1 MPNETRKTIG
11 EFTPAYL
18 SLLEA
23 GDLAARA
30 RLARERMK
38 DCDLC
43 ARVCHVNRTETMTG
57 VACRSG
63 LEAGIA
69 SFGLNYSGEDPI
81 RGMCGSG
88 AIHFSWCNL
97 RCVSCQSSDA
107 SQCGAGTPKNA
118 RELADIMLD
127 LQAQGAH
134 NINLASPSH
143 MVAQILDALV
153 LAAADGLILPLV
165 YDSGGYDSLQALKL
179 LDGVIDVYM
188 PDMKYGSSEIAL
200 KYSRVRDYVPVN
212 RAAVKEMHAQ
222 VGDLVIDRDGVARRG
237 LLVRHLILPGDLGD
251 TDTVLK
257 FIAEEISPATYV
269 NLMTQYRPLN
279 KAAAYPELD
288 HRPTI
293 GDFREAQETAVKH
306 GLTRLDDRLPG
317 RMGSH

>member
-1 MPNETRKTIG
+1 MPNEPHQTIG

-18 SLLEA
+18 SLLES
-23 GDLAARA
+23 GELAARA
-30 RLARERMK
+30 RRANEHMK

-43 ARVCHVNRTETMTG
+43 ARMCHVNRMETMTG

-63 LEAGIA
+63 EEAVVA
-69 SFGLNYSGEDPI
+69 SFGLNYGGEDPI

-88 AIHFSWCNL
+88 AIFFSWCNL
-97 RCVSCQSSDA
+97 RCVFCQSADI
-107 SQCGAGTPKNA
+107 SQCGEGTPKNA
-118 RELADIMLD
+118 RQLADMMLD

-134 NINLASPSH
+134 NINLASSSH
-143 MVAQILDALV
+143 VVAQILAAVV
-153 LAAADGLILPLV
+153 LAAADGLLLPLV
-165 YDSGGYDSLQALKL
+165 YDSGGYDSLVALKL

-200 KYSRVRDYVPVN
+200 KYSMVHDYVPVN

-237 LLVRHLILPGDLGD
+237 LLIRHLILPGDLGD
-251 TDTVLK
+251 TDAVLK
-257 FIAEEISPATYV
+257 FIAEEISVATYV

-288 HRPTI
+288 HRPTV
-293 GDFREAQETAVKH
+293 GDFREAHETAVKH
-306 GLTRLDDRLPG
+306 GLTRLDY
-317 RMGSH
+317 